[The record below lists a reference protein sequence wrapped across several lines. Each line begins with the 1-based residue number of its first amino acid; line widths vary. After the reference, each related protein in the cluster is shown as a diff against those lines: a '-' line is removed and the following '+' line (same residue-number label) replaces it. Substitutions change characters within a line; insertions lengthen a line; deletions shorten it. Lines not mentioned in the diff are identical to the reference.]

1 MSVHI
6 LPVITEYFLCIMSSG
21 EKCEDELIAK
31 LVFQGS
37 HVGEGLRVGA
47 LELTGSELEV
57 WCAT

>member
-1 MSVHI
+1 
-6 LPVITEYFLCIMSSG
+6 MSSG

-47 LELTGSELEV
+47 LELTGSELEL